1 MGHLTHPHSHENCA
15 MHVDA
20 AIRSRKSVRR
30 FLPLSIPRHVIEH
43 ILQLAARAPSG
54 NNVQPWHVH
63 VLTGDAKQAF
73 CTDILAAA
81 ESNETHNAEYSYYPD
96 NWFEPYQS
104 RRRANGFGLYET
116 LGIARDDLPARERQH
131 LRNYQFFDAPI
142 GLLISLDR
150 RLNTGSYMDLGMFI
164 QNILL
169 AARGQG
175 LHTCAQAAF
184 AWYHQIARQ
193 HVPLPDEHI
202 LVCGIALGHE
212 DPNAAENSLKTPREA
227 ATNFTSFHGFKE
239 RQPAPETHS

>member
-1 MGHLTHPHSHENCA
+1 

-43 ILQLAARAPSG
+43 ILQVAARAPSG

-63 VLTGDAKQAF
+63 VVTGDAKQAL
-73 CTDILAAA
+73 CADILAAA
-81 ESNETHNAEYSYYPD
+81 ANPDEPHHAEYNYYPD

-116 LGIARDDLPARERQH
+116 LGIARDDLAAREQQN
-131 LRNYQFFDAPI
+131 LRNYQFFDAPV

-184 AWYHQIARQ
+184 AWYHQIVRQ
-193 HVPLPDEHI
+193 HVPLADEDI
-202 LVCGIALGHE
+202 LVCAIALGHE
-212 DPNAAENSLKTPREA
+212 DRDAAENRLETPREPVA
-227 ATNFTSFHGFKE
+227 GFASFHGFQE
-239 RQPAPETHS
+239 RETQALAAT

>member
-1 MGHLTHPHSHENCA
+1 

-20 AIRSRKSVRR
+20 AIGSRKSVRR
-30 FLPLSIPRHVIEH
+30 FLPLDVPRSVVEH
-43 ILQLAARAPSG
+43 ILQVAARAPSG

-63 VLTGDAKQAF
+63 VLAGDAKQAL
-73 CTDILAAA
+73 CADILAAA
-81 ESNETHNAEYSYYPD
+81 ESGQTHQAEYRYYPD

-116 LGIARDDLPARERQH
+116 LGIARDDLQARKRQM
-131 LRNYQFFDAPI
+131 LRNYQFFDAPV
-142 GLLISLDR
+142 GLLVSLDR

-184 AWYHQIARQ
+184 AWYHRIVRQ
-193 HVPLPDEHI
+193 HVPLPDEQI

-212 DPNAAENSLKTPREA
+212 DPNAVENTFQTPREPVA
-227 ATNFTSFHGFKE
+227 GFTTFHGFQAQE
-239 RQPAPETHS
+239 QEQELAPPARP

>member
-1 MGHLTHPHSHENCA
+1 
-15 MHVDA
+15 MHVDV

-30 FLPLSIPRHVIEH
+30 FLPLSIPRHTVEH
-43 ILQLAARAPSG
+43 ILAVAARAPSG

-63 VLTGDAKQAF
+63 VLTGDAKQAL
-73 CTDILAAA
+73 CTDILDAATTQS
-81 ESNETHNAEYSYYPD
+81 EQHHAEYRYYPD
-96 NWFEPYQS
+96 NWFEPYLG
-104 RRRANGFGLYET
+104 RRRVSGFGLYET
-116 LGIARDDLPARERQH
+116 LGIARDDLQARNQQM
-131 LRNYQFFDAPI
+131 LRNYHFFDAPV

-184 AWYHQIARQ
+184 AWYHQVVRR
-193 HVPLPDEHI
+193 HVPLADNDI

-212 DPNAAENSLKTPREA
+212 DREA
-227 ATNFTSFHGFKE
+227 PESMMETSREPVTNFASFQGFRE
-239 RQPAPETHS
+239 RETALQEPA